1 MPPMTTRPNF
11 HGKQGKKGPPAPTS
25 FCSTSQGGREV
36 VARVTHPASPDRQGG
51 TAEEDVF
58 NEPRVQREAALSGTA
73 CGHLHKVSLPHESR
87 NHKADC
93 RMGVEYTDPP
103 GPRGVRLQAFRTH
116 TPRDEDAATGHTQR
130 RGCGDT
136 LQAFD
141 VCYVLSPAPQP
152 EKQAG
157 RGSETCPSPAAG
169 KRPVRTQPQSPL
181 TRLRAL
187 PAAPREAPPPATH
200 SGCPSPCRT
209 CEVHGT
215 RRCFGDCHV
224 NMHLRRPRGA
234 TPSAGPCGGH
244 RGPGALPV
252 RWDLPGNRPR
262 GGGAPDGTR
271 AAHLWSDW
279 WACKGALHAF
289 LHFCVRSELSKS

>member
-87 NHKADC
+87 NCRAAC

-116 TPRDEDAATGHTQR
+116 TPRDKDAAILFKRSTCATCYLLLRSRGNR
-130 RGCGDT
+130 RGGAQR
-136 LQAFD
+136 LAQVPRLAS
-141 VCYVLSPAPQP
+141 VQS
-152 EKQAG
+152 G
-157 RGSETCPSPAAG
+157 RNP
-169 KRPVRTQPQSPL
+169 
-181 TRLRAL
+181 RA
-187 PAAPREAPPPATH
+187 R
-200 SGCPSPCRT
+200 
-209 CEVHGT
+209 
-215 RRCFGDCHV
+215 
-224 NMHLRRPRGA
+224 
-234 TPSAGPCGGH
+234 
-244 RGPGALPV
+244 
-252 RWDLPGNRPR
+252 
-262 GGGAPDGTR
+262 
-271 AAHLWSDW
+271 
-279 WACKGALHAF
+279 
-289 LHFCVRSELSKS
+289 

>member
-87 NHKADC
+87 NCRAAC

-116 TPRDEDAATGHTQR
+116 TPRDEDAATEHTQR
-130 RGCGDT
+130 QGCGDT

-141 VCYVLSPAPQP
+141 VCYCYL
-152 EKQAG
+152 
-157 RGSETCPSPAAG
+157 
-169 KRPVRTQPQSPL
+169 L
-181 TRLRAL
+181 LRS
-187 PAAPREAPPPATH
+187 R
-200 SGCPSPCRT
+200 
-209 CEVHGT
+209 
-215 RRCFGDCHV
+215 
-224 NMHLRRPRGA
+224 
-234 TPSAGPCGGH
+234 
-244 RGPGALPV
+244 
-252 RWDLPGNRPR
+252 GNRR
-262 GGGAPDGTR
+262 GGAQRLAQVPRLASVQSGRNPR
-271 AAHLWSDW
+271 A
-279 WACKGALHAF
+279 
-289 LHFCVRSELSKS
+289 R